1 MPLSDEEARLLQQL
15 EQSLAAEDPAFASTL
30 RGSALEARNRRLAVL
45 AAIGFVAGL
54 GVLFYGTMLT
64 YTWLAVI
71 GFVLMIGSG
80 YLFVGSWRRGFG
92 SGSDAQPQGR
102 AGGPRPQRGTAPGRS
117 QKPPKS
123 GNFVERMEQRWQRR
137 RDDNGGF

>member
-45 AAIGFVAGL
+45 AAIGFIAGL

-64 YTWLAVI
+64 YTWLAVV
-71 GFVLMIGSG
+71 GFVLMVGSG
-80 YLFVGSWRRGFG
+80 YLFLGSWRRGFG
-92 SGSDAQPQGR
+92 SGSDAPPAAR
-102 AGGPRPQRGTAPGRS
+102 SGGPGAPRPSTGRTP
-117 QKPPKS
+117 KPQKS
-123 GNFVERMEQRWQRR
+123 GSFVERMEQRWQKR

>member
-45 AAIGFVAGL
+45 AAVGFIAGL

-92 SGSDAQPQGR
+92 SGADAPPAGR
-102 AGGPRPQRGTAPGRS
+102 AGGPRASRPSQGRPQ
-117 QKPPKS
+117 KS
-123 GNFVERMEQRWQRR
+123 GSFVERMEQRWQKR

>member
-30 RGSALEARNRRLAVL
+30 RGSALEARNRRIAVV
-45 AAIGFVAGL
+45 AGIGFLAGL

-80 YLFVGSWRRGFG
+80 YLVVTAWRRGLG
-92 SGSDAQPQGR
+92 SGSDSGPAGR
-102 AGGPRPQRGTAPGRS
+102 GGPKAPRGGGKSAKPQR
-117 QKPPKS
+117 S
-123 GNFVERMEQRWQRR
+123 GNFVERMEQRWQHR
-137 RDDNGGF
+137 RDDDGGR

>member
-30 RGSALEARNRRLAVL
+30 RGSALEARNRRIAVL
-45 AAIGFVAGL
+45 AGIGFVAGL

-71 GFVLMIGSG
+71 GFVLMVGSG
-80 YLFVGSWRRGFG
+80 YFFVGSWRRGFG
-92 SGSDAQPQGR
+92 SGSEAPAEGGSPR
-102 AGGPRPQRGTAPGRS
+102 APRASAGPGRS
-117 QKPPKS
+117 QRPQKS
-123 GNFVERMEQRWQRR
+123 GSFVERMEQRWQKR

>member
-45 AAIGFVAGL
+45 AAVGFIAGL

-92 SGSDAQPQGR
+92 SGADTPPASR
-102 AGGPRPQRGTAPGRS
+102 AGGPRGSRPSQGRPQ
-117 QKPPKS
+117 KS
-123 GNFVERMEQRWQRR
+123 GSFVERMEQRWQKR

>member
-45 AAIGFVAGL
+45 AAVGFIAGL

-92 SGSDAQPQGR
+92 SGADAPPVSR
-102 AGGPRPQRGTAPGRS
+102 AGGPRSPRPSQGRPQ
-117 QKPPKS
+117 KS
-123 GNFVERMEQRWQRR
+123 GSFVERMEQRWQKR

>member
-45 AAIGFVAGL
+45 AAIGFIAGL

-64 YTWLAVI
+64 YTWLAVV
-71 GFVLMIGSG
+71 GFVLMVGSG

-92 SGSDAQPQGR
+92 SGSDAP
-102 AGGPRPQRGTAPGRS
+102 PPGRS
-117 QKPPKS
+117 SGPRAPRAGSGRSSKPQKPGS
-123 GNFVERMEQRWQRR
+123 FVERMEQRWQKR

>member
-92 SGSDAQPQGR
+92 SGADATPQGR
-102 AGGPRPQRGTAPGRS
+102 ASGPRAPRASGGRP
-117 QKPPKS
+117 QKPQKS
-123 GNFVERMEQRWQRR
+123 GSFVERMEQRWQKR

>member
-30 RGSALEARNRRLAVL
+30 RGSALEARNRRIAVL
-45 AAIGFVAGL
+45 AAIGFIAGL

-64 YTWLAVI
+64 YTWLAVV
-71 GFVLMIGSG
+71 GFVLMVGSG
-80 YLFVGSWRRGFG
+80 YVFLASWRRGFG
-92 SGSDAQPQGR
+92 SGSDVAPVARSGGPGSPRPGAGR
-102 AGGPRPQRGTAPGRS
+102 APKPQR
-117 QKPPKS
+117 S
-123 GNFVERMEQRWQRR
+123 GSFVERMEQRWQKR

>member
-45 AAIGFVAGL
+45 AAVGFIAGL

-92 SGSDAQPQGR
+92 SGADAPPVSRASGPQSPRASQGR
-102 AGGPRPQRGTAPGRS
+102 PQ
-117 QKPPKS
+117 KS
-123 GNFVERMEQRWQRR
+123 GSFVERMEQRWQKR

>member
-64 YTWLAVI
+64 YTWLAVV

-92 SGSDAQPQGR
+92 SGSDAPS
-102 AGGPRPQRGTAPGRS
+102 PGRS
-117 QKPPKS
+117 SGPSAPRAGTGRPQKPQKS
-123 GNFVERMEQRWQRR
+123 GSFVERMEQRWQKR